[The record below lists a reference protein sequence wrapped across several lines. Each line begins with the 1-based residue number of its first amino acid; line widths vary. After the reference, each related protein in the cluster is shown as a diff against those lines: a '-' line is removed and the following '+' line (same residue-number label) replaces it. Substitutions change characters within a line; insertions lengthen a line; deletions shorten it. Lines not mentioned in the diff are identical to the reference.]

1 MKDVWYSS
9 DGNKEDE
16 QKMKTA
22 IVYFSKHHGNTKK
35 VVDAIAAKH
44 SDVKLIDCIGEEK
57 DLSGY
62 DRIGFASG
70 VYAEH
75 VAKQI
80 QNFAKENL
88 PEGKEVFLIV
98 TAAMPNEHYFSDL
111 TAISESKHCTVKGKF
126 KAKGFNTWGPFKLIG
141 GTAKGHPTQEELDD
155 AVKFYEGL

>member
-44 SDVKLIDCIGEEK
+44 SDVQLIDCIGDVK

-80 QNFAKENL
+80 QSFAKENL

-98 TAAMPNEHYFSDL
+98 T
-111 TAISESKHCTVKGKF
+111 TAIAESKHCTVKGKF

-155 AVKFYEGL
+155 AVKFYESL

>member
-1 MKDVWYSS
+1 MR
-9 DGNKEDE
+9 
-16 QKMKTA
+16 TA
-22 IVYFSKHHGNTKK
+22 IVYYSQHHGNTKK
-35 VVDAIAAKH
+35 LLDAIAEKH
-44 SDVKLIDCIGEEK
+44 EVTLIDVVKEK
-57 DLSGY
+57 DADVSGY

-111 TAISESKHCTVKGKF
+111 TAISESKHCTIKGKF

-155 AVKFYEGL
+155 AVKFYESL